1 MKARDRDFDDF
12 RRFVAPLLPARVQAF
27 GEPGR
32 VQQAGGLEL
41 VADDGRRVLD
51 FLAGWGTQPF
61 GHRPAAVEARLREFL
76 DGREP
81 ALYTSGVSP
90 YAGRLARVLC
100 ERSGLGRAF
109 FASGGTEAVEAAV
122 KLARAATGH
131 QRILCLEGAYHGCT
145 LGSLALMTGGPFR
158 APFGP
163 HLPAVESLPFGDADA
178 LRAALERG
186 PPAAA
191 VVVEPVQ
198 VEGGVRPVGEGYLAA
213 LGEEA
218 DRRGFV
224 LVADEIQTGLGRM
237 GRFLASEAWP
247 RRPDAVVLG
256 KALGGGLMPV
266 SCLLGDARLFDRA
279 YGTPETAEIHYS
291 TFGGNSPACVAALA
305 TLEAL
310 DAPLMAAAAGARL
323 AERLAGALRG
333 CRAVKA
339 VRGAGLLAGIELD
352 GGGPSSL
359 GLWLCRRLLRAGYYT
374 GLCAHDAS
382 TVRVHPPLTVSQA
395 EIGAFVEVVERE
407 MHLLERSGPRDP

>member
-1 MKARDRDFDDF
+1 MRDRDHEDF
-12 RRFVAPLLPARVQAF
+12 RRFVSPLLPARVRAF
-27 GEPGR
+27 GEPDRIQKASGT
-32 VQQAGGLEL
+32 EL
-41 VADDGRRVLD
+41 IADDGRRVLD

-76 DGREP
+76 DGQEP

-90 YAGRLARVLC
+90 FAGRLARELC
-100 ERSGLGRAF
+100 RRSGLDRVF
-109 FASGGTEAVEAAV
+109 FASGGTEAVEAAL
-122 KLARAATGH
+122 KLARAATGR

-145 LGSLALMTGGPFR
+145 MGSLALMAEGPFR

-163 HLPAVESLPFGDADA
+163 HLPSVEALPFGDVAT
-178 LRAALERG
+178 LRAALERA
-186 PPAAA
+186 PDVAA

-198 VEGGVRPVGEGYLAA
+198 VEGGVRPAGEGYLAA

-256 KALGGGLMPV
+256 KALGGGMLPI
-266 SCLLGDARLFDRA
+266 SCLLSAARLFDRA

-291 TFGGNSPACVAALA
+291 TFSGNSLACVAALA

-310 DAPLMAAAAGARL
+310 DAPLLARIAEARL
-323 AERLAGALRG
+323 AERLAAALQGR
-333 CRAVKA
+333 RAVKA
-339 VRGAGLLAGIELD
+339 VRGAGLLVGIELA
-352 GGGPSSL
+352 GEKPSSL

-374 GLCAHDAS
+374 GLCAHDPS
-382 TVRVHPPLTVSQA
+382 TVRVHPPLTTSDP
-395 EIGAFVEVVERE
+395 EIDAFVELVARE
-407 MHLLERSGPRDP
+407 TQLLEQSPPRDP

>member
-1 MKARDRDFDDF
+1 MRDRDFEDF
-12 RRFVAPLLPARVQAF
+12 RRFVAPLAPARVRAF

-32 VQQAGGLEL
+32 IQSAAGLEL

-81 ALYTSGVSP
+81 SLYTSGVSP
-90 YAGRLARVLC
+90 YAGRLARELC
-100 ERSGLGRAF
+100 RRSGLDRAF

-131 QRILCLEGAYHGCT
+131 RRILCLQGAYHGCT
-145 LGSLALMTGGPFR
+145 MGSLALMAEGPFR
-158 APFGP
+158 EPFGP
-163 HLPAVESLPFGDADA
+163 HLPEVESLPFGDVNA

-198 VEGGVRPVGEGYLAA
+198 VEGGVRPVGEDSLAA

-224 LVADEIQTGLGRM
+224 LVADEIQTGLGRL

-256 KALGGGLMPV
+256 KALGGGLLPI

-291 TFGGNSPACVAALA
+291 TFGGNSLACVAALA

-310 DAPLMAAAAGARL
+310 DEPLLSGAAGALL
-323 AERLAGALRG
+323 AERLAEALRG
-333 CRAVKA
+333 VGAVRA
-339 VRGAGLLAGIELD
+339 VRGAGLLAGIELA
-352 GGGPSSL
+352 GAAPSSSL
-359 GLWLCRRLLRAGYYT
+359 GVWLCRRLLRAGYYT
-374 GLCAHDAS
+374 GLCAHDAN
-382 TVRVHPPLTVSQA
+382 TVRVHPPLTTGAA
-395 EIGAFVEVVERE
+395 EIGAFVEVVARE
-407 MHLLERSGPRDP
+407 ARLLEQSDPRGP

>member
-1 MKARDRDFDDF
+1 MKDRDFEDF
-12 RRFVAPLLPARVQAF
+12 RRFVAPLLPARVRAL

-32 VQQAGGLEL
+32 VQKASGTEL

-76 DGREP
+76 DGQEP

-90 YAGRLARVLC
+90 FAGRLARMLC
-100 ERSGLGRAF
+100 ERSGLERAF

-122 KLARAATGH
+122 KLARAATGR

-145 LGSLALMTGGPFR
+145 LGSLALMAEGPFR

-163 HLPAVESLPFGDADA
+163 HLPAVESLPFDDVDA

-186 PPAAA
+186 PVAA

-198 VEGGVRPVGEGYLAA
+198 VEGGVRPVSEGYLAA

-256 KALGGGLMPV
+256 KALGGGLLPV
-266 SCLLGDARLFDRA
+266 SCLLGAARLFDRA

-291 TFGGNSPACVAALA
+291 TFGGNSLACVAALA

-310 DAPLMAAAAGARL
+310 DAPLLAGAAEARL
-323 AERLAGALRG
+323 AERLDAALRG
-333 CRAVKA
+333 RVAVKA
-339 VRGAGLLAGIELD
+339 VRGAGLLAGIQLA
-352 GGGPSSL
+352 GGGEGPSSL
-359 GLWLCRRLLRAGYYT
+359 GVWLCRRLLRAGYYT

-382 TVRVHPPLTVSQA
+382 TVRVHPPLTASAA
-395 EIGAFVEVVERE
+395 ELGAFVEVVARE
-407 MHLLERSGPRDP
+407 THLLERSGPREP